1 MFTRPDGIKVTLTGD
16 KTINSWQ
23 VCTGN
28 EIGEKARQAGV
39 AVEPMT
45 AYADAFRTGKDLVV
59 LEPGDDYT
67 TVVTFHRTNLK
78 NRIAKPDAHRHM
90 DTRVASRR
98 AHVA

>member
-1 MFTRPDGIKVTLTGD
+1 MPGPISPTAVKTAALPPCSPAPDGIKVTLTGD

-67 TVVTFHRTNLK
+67 TVVTFHAEQ
-78 NRIAKPDAHRHM
+78 I
-90 DTRVASRR
+90 
-98 AHVA
+98 

>member
-1 MFTRPDGIKVTLTGD
+1 M
-16 KTINSWQ
+16 
-23 VCTGN
+23 CTGN

-67 TVVTFHRTNLK
+67 TVVTFHAEQ
-78 NRIAKPDAHRHM
+78 I
-90 DTRVASRR
+90 
-98 AHVA
+98 